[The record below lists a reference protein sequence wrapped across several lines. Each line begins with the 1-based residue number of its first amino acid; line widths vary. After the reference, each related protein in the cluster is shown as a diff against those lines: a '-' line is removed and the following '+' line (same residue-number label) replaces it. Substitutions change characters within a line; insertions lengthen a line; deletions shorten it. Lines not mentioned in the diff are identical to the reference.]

1 MLQQKHKTI
10 GGVHCSDQPMP
21 SFPAAAGELIELR
34 FSLRSCRIE
43 LDAGA
48 ILAWTCSVLS
58 AVRIE
63 KRIKKGR
70 SVKKMR
76 TVFHNFAPESIL
88 SRLTANQFDKY

>member
-48 ILAWTCSVLS
+48 FLVWICSVFS
-58 AVRIE
+58 VARIE
-63 KRIKKGR
+63 KRIRKGR
-70 SVKKMR
+70 RVEKMR
-76 TVFHNFAPESIL
+76 TVFQKTALGIIL
-88 SRLTANQFDKY
+88 LRLV